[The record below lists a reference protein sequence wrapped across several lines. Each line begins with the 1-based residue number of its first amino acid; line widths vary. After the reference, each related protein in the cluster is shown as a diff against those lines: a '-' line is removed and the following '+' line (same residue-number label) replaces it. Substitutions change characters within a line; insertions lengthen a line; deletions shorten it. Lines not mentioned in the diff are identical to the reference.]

1 MYTGAMQQTI
11 SIFWQVPQYF
21 FITLGE
27 VLFCATGYEFS
38 YAEVSCLVSS
48 FFYITNTFT
57 YKIVGKMTSMTP
69 AEYLEPCQASMME
82 CFNEDN

>member
-1 MYTGAMQQTI
+1 MI

-48 FFYITNTFT
+48 FFYICIMNTFA
-57 YKIVGKMTSMTP
+57 YKIVVTMASMAP
-69 AEYLEPCQASMME
+69 EEYVEPCPASMME
-82 CFNEDN
+82 FFNENN

>member
-48 FFYITNTFT
+48 FFHITNTFK
-57 YKIVGKMTSMTP
+57 YSKNDINDTSGIFRTLSGI
-69 AEYLEPCQASMME
+69 YDGV
-82 CFNEDN
+82 F